1 MQIGLVAR
9 FPGHAEGW
17 HKACHLLHESHST
30 LFKENDMK
38 FENLMLHSL
47 FAACL
52 LVCVL
57 TLGAMIA
64 APVTSTATVAS
75 AAPAATATQPA
86 G

>member
-1 MQIGLVAR
+1 
-9 FPGHAEGW
+9 
-17 HKACHLLHESHST
+17 
-30 LFKENDMK
+30 MK

-57 TLGAMIA
+57 TLGAMVTA
-64 APVTSTATVAS
+64 PNFTSAAVASNAPVATTA
-75 AAPAATATQPA
+75 QPA